1 MPDYRFPYES
11 DIRQNCSDNLPRL
24 SSSAIEIFSKESSNR
39 KRKLNDFESEAGLE
53 SSRSEADISR
63 AQPRRLLKR
72 RKISG
77 C

>member
-11 DIRQNCSDNLPRL
+11 DIRQSCSDSLPRL
-24 SSSAIEIFSKESSNR
+24 SSSAIDMSSRASSNR

-53 SSRSEADISR
+53 SSRSETDISR